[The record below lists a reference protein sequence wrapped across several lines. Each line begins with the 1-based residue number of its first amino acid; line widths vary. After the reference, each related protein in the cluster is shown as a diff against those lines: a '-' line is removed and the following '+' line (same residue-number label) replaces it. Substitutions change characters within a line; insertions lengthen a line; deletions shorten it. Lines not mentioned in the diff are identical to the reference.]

1 MTILGIDPGLAKTG
15 WGVITAGERRCSSLG
30 FGVISTSSERILEE
44 RIFSISSQV
53 YQLIKQFN
61 PQAVCI
67 EDVYF
72 AKNIS
77 SALPVAKVI
86 GAVIAV
92 TFGEKLPCRVFT
104 PLQIK
109 TSVTGMGRAEK
120 LQVQEMVR
128 LILGLSEVPSPDH
141 AADALAAA
149 ICYHHMFSSEQR
161 MGL

>member
-15 WGVITAGERRCSSLG
+15 WGVITAGERRNVSLG
-30 FGVISTSSERILEE
+30 YGVIETSPKGILEE

-53 YQLIKQFN
+53 CQLMRQFS
-61 PQAVCI
+61 PQAVSI
-67 EDVYF
+67 EDIYF
-72 AKNIS
+72 AKNSS
-77 SALPVAKVI
+77 SAIPVAKVI
-86 GAVIAV
+86 GAIIAV
-92 TFGEKLPCRVFT
+92 TFTENKPCRVFT

-120 LQVQEMVR
+120 AQVQEMVR
-128 LILGLSEVPSPDH
+128 ILLGLSSIPSPDH

-149 ICYHHMFSSEQR
+149 LCYHHMFSSEQM